1 MNEQFSR
8 TERLLGTEAMQKL
21 AASHVAVFGIGGVGG
36 FAVEALVRAGIGAID
51 LIDNDT
57 VAVSNLNRQII
68 ATRET
73 IGRPKVE
80 VMRERIAQI
89 CPDTKVRTFQTFYL
103 PETADQFDF
112 REYDY
117 IIDAIDTVSGKISIV
132 MQAYEAGT
140 PVISSMGTG
149 NKLDP
154 TALEVSDI
162 YRTSVCPLAKV
173 MRTELKKRGIPR
185 LKVVYSREMPITP
198 LPEPAEDQGAGAGPG
213 SENVLQSPGG
223 TDALQKTGAESSFQ
237 SNAGTAPRRKRAPA
251 SISFVPSAAGLILAG
266 EVIKDLTG
274 IRGNGIGG

>member
-1 MNEQFSR
+1 
-8 TERLLGTEAMQKL
+8 
-21 AASHVAVFGIGGVGG
+21 
-36 FAVEALVRAGIGAID
+36 
-51 LIDNDT
+51 
-57 VAVSNLNRQII
+57 
-68 ATRET
+68 
-73 IGRPKVE
+73 
-80 VMRERIAQI
+80 MREPIAQI

-223 TDALQKTGAESSFQ
+223 TDALQKTGAESSLQ